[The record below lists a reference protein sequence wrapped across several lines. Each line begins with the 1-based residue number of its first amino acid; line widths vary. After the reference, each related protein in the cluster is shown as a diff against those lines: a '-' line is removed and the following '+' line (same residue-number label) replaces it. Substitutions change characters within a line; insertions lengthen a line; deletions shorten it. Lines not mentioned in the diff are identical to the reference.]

1 MARQERFTSAN
12 SYFRSADGHRQ
23 AAQLLYPHVQQ
34 QSDRVSSVFLAFYNV
49 LGFAIE
55 LYLKA
60 FLANRG
66 FDSDK
71 LSQRQYGHHL
81 KVLYDAAVSSGLY
94 NLPGYLQVHPS
105 ALARV
110 VEIIGPRFE
119 SYAYRYIN
127 DLDDVYSYIET
138 MDIIWVVLDD
148 LQQRVRQSG
157 ITI

>member
-1 MARQERFTSAN
+1 MARQERSTSAD
-12 SYFRSADGHRQ
+12 SYFRSADGHRK
-23 AAQLLYPHVQQ
+23 AAQILYPHVQQ
-34 QSDRVSSVFLAFYNV
+34 QSDGASSVFLAFYNV

-66 FDSDK
+66 FDSDM
-71 LSQRQYGHHL
+71 LSKRQYGHQL
-81 KVLYDAAVSSGLY
+81 EVLYDEAVSSGLY
-94 NLPGYLQVHPS
+94 ELPGYPQVHPS

-110 VEIIGPRFE
+110 VEIIGSRFE

-138 MDIIWVVLDD
+138 MEIIWVVLDD
-148 LQQRVRQSG
+148 LHQRVRQSG